1 VQALRR
7 IPIVLG
13 LAVVLLL
20 GGAMAYAA
28 IPGSNGAINGCV
40 NARTGV
46 LRVVDAAKGQKCLNR
61 PQALRETAISW
72 NQRGPAGPATPGTGS
87 SGGIASTDQLE
98 GVPCDT
104 KSARPGVTRVRYWG
118 SSIALFCQRPGDP
131 DIPLTPANSDADP
144 VNPDLT
150 VTPTTGTFTTRAT
163 PTAVTTTVEA
173 VPPATSSIAST
184 DVATTSNP

>member
-20 GGAMAYAA
+20 GGAAAYAA

-40 NARTGV
+40 NVRTGV
-46 LRVVDAAKGQKCLNR
+46 LRVVDAAKGQRCIER

-104 KSARPGVTRVRYWG
+104 KSTNPGVTRVRYWSG
-118 SSIALFCQRPGDP
+118 MIQMFCQRPGDP
-131 DIPLTPANSDADP
+131 NIPLTPEVVTTLTETAPIPSTAD
-144 VNPDLT
+144 
-150 VTPTTGTFTTRAT
+150 TPTTGTEPTQTTE
-163 PTAVTTTVEA
+163 PPTTVT
-173 VPPATSSIAST
+173 VPATTAPPT
-184 DVATTSNP
+184 PAE